1 MLTGK
6 TGVYVSLI
14 KENYKAAKNS
24 SIKDPQVCAGAIRT
38 ALEAAVKLLWL
49 KKYNKEPIW
58 VINGKEGFNLYEA
71 VKDSRFSSLFNEIII
86 SDIHVIRRMCNDVL
100 HAKAPFTVGVA
111 QELLARLEKCVEAI
125 QSVIEI
131 DVITKSDVSTQN
143 INIDMSK
150 NISQKQITHDIS
162 SKTIFN
168 ETTKNIQKGDKIMRS
183 GEIVRV
189 RTNAELL
196 NELFGQNYKAWMKSV
211 YDFGDKRVWMI
222 HLDNQ
227 ERNGWKNYKINN
239 TIIEENLYPDDL
251 TGLRVDVRPNNLR
264 IVFSKHNNC
273 FVFEGIYKYD
283 KENENI
289 IRSCKRNILRCYNR
303 NCVY

>member
-1 MLTGK
+1 MLTSK
-6 TGVYVSLI
+6 IGVYVSFI

-24 SIKDPQVCAGAIRT
+24 SIKEPQVCAGAIRT

-49 KKYNKEPIW
+49 KKYHKEPIW

-71 VKDSRFSSLFNEIII
+71 VEDSRFSSLFNKIII

-111 QELLARLEKCVEAI
+111 QELLDRLEKCVEAI

-131 DVITKSDVSTQN
+131 DAITKSNVSTQN

-162 SKTIFN
+162 SRTIFN
-168 ETTKNIQKGDKIMRS
+168 ETTKNIQKGEIIMKT
-183 GEIVRV
+183 GEIIRV

-196 NELFGQNYKAWMKSV
+196 NELFGTNYKAWMKSV
-211 YDFGDKRVWMI
+211 YEYGNRRVWMI
-222 HLDNQ
+222 HIDNKN
-227 ERNGWKNYKINN
+227 RNDWRNYKKDN
-239 TIIEENLYPDDL
+239 IIVEENLRKYDFN
-251 TGLRVDVRPNNLR
+251 GLRIDIGYNVER
-264 IVFSKHNNC
+264 IVFSKHDGY
-273 FVFEGIYKYD
+273 FVFEGVYKYD
-283 KENENI
+283 NEKSIDNE
-289 IRSCKRNILRCYNR
+289 IRYWIKVSDQF
-303 NCVY
+303 